1 MWTIPLI
8 PAIVAILCLAPCAGQ
23 AASSTGPANLALI
36 DDLSYPDDAA
46 AQAAWRPMDA
56 TAGVSVARIDGRKAL
71 KMPCNFRGTKIE
83 RASWDRAVRLD
94 LTVARGLQ
102 FQASCPDVSPIAQ
115 FSLYLRS
122 GDGWYSATFSPGTG
136 GGWGTCTISKDDV
149 HAEGTP
155 AGWGK
160 IDTIRISAW
169 RGGDTDTAF
178 HIRDLTVLGGEGP
191 ILIVRG
197 ESVAKTAKSELG
209 SVFEYSRSV
218 AARFEELGL
227 DYSVISDLDLT
238 PERLKGIK
246 LVILPHN
253 PNVPD
258 ATAEILDKYLRDGGK
273 MLAFYTLPGRLQ
285 AAAGISTGRHIQ
297 EKYRGYFASMR
308 PAADSTLAGMPP
320 VVGQMSWNVMEA
332 RTVEGR
338 SRVAG
343 QWYDKDGNSTG
354 QAAIVASD
362 NCVYMTH
369 VLIPND
375 PVNKRKMLMA
385 MAGKLV
391 PELWET
397 AAKASVDRIGRVGPY
412 KDLADA
418 RKQTNLGPGSS
429 HSAVFKMEEA
439 EKLLAEARRHM
450 GTGQF
455 ISAISAAEQANQLVL
470 QAACMVQQPLK
481 GEHRAFWCHSAFGV
495 AGMEWDQAIKHL
507 ADNGFTAILPNMC
520 WGGLAYYQSTVLPVA
535 PEVKEK
541 GDQVA
546 LCLAACRKYGLTCH
560 VWKVNWNIGGR
571 APREF
576 TDRMKAEART
586 QVGYSGKPVDW
597 LCPSHPANQ
606 KLEIDSMVEVAGRY
620 DVDGI
625 HFDYIR
631 YPGPE
636 GCFCAG
642 CRERFEKLIG
652 SKVRN
657 WPADVRQD
665 AELRQKW
672 LDFRRASITAVVAG
686 VSEAVRKAKPK
697 VKISAAVFGNW
708 PADRDGVGQDWKL
721 WCEKGYLDF
730 VCPMD
735 YTPHTGQFAS
745 LVERQVKWAG
755 KVPCYPGIGLST
767 WDGKGD
773 MFTLFDQIAVTRRA
787 GTGGFTIFE
796 YNASTAKDVVPLCGA
811 GITRKE

>member
-1 MWTIPLI
+1 
-8 PAIVAILCLAPCAGQ
+8 
-23 AASSTGPANLALI
+23 
-36 DDLSYPDDAA
+36 
-46 AQAAWRPMDA
+46 
-56 TAGVSVARIDGRKAL
+56 
-71 KMPCNFRGTKIE
+71 
-83 RASWDRAVRLD
+83 
-94 LTVARGLQ
+94 
-102 FQASCPDVSPIAQ
+102 
-115 FSLYLRS
+115 
-122 GDGWYSATFSPGTG
+122 
-136 GGWGTCTISKDDV
+136 
-149 HAEGTP
+149 
-155 AGWGK
+155 
-160 IDTIRISAW
+160 
-169 RGGDTDTAF
+169 
-178 HIRDLTVLGGEGP
+178 
-191 ILIVRG
+191 
-197 ESVAKTAKSELG
+197 
-209 SVFEYSRSV
+209 
-218 AARFEELGL
+218 
-227 DYSVISDLDLT
+227 
-238 PERLKGIK
+238 
-246 LVILPHN
+246 
-253 PNVPD
+253 
-258 ATAEILDKYLRDGGK
+258 
-273 MLAFYTLPGRLQ
+273 
-285 AAAGISTGRHIQ
+285 
-297 EKYRGYFASMR
+297 
-308 PAADSTLAGMPP
+308 
-320 VVGQMSWNVMEA
+320 
-332 RTVEGR
+332 
-338 SRVAG
+338 
-343 QWYDKDGNSTG
+343 
-354 QAAIVASD
+354 
-362 NCVYMTH
+362 
-369 VLIPND
+369 
-375 PVNKRKMLMA
+375 
-385 MAGKLV
+385 
-391 PELWET
+391 
-397 AAKASVDRIGRVGPY
+397 
-412 KDLADA
+412 
-418 RKQTNLGPGSS
+418 
-429 HSAVFKMEEA
+429 
-439 EKLLAEARRHM
+439 
-450 GTGQF
+450 
-455 ISAISAAEQANQLVL
+455 
-470 QAACMVQQPLK
+470 
-481 GEHRAFWCHSAFGV
+481 
-495 AGMEWDQAIKHL
+495 
-507 ADNGFTAILPNMC
+507 MC